1 MGSDHYYIQTKPHV
15 KKSFSII
22 SKMQRQVINQARK
35 SHKLFGTAK
44 SSERRAHQSIK
55 EVESLRQRPVK
66 DFATWYETC
75 GISGETKV
83 FLQKIGCGNTEVL
96 NLGKDYPERLT
107 EQFKSL
113 DVNNLREYTV
123 WNFDFKPGS

>member
-1 MGSDHYYIQTKPHV
+1 MGRSQLHTDKTTR
-15 KKSFSII
+15 KKHSFSINQ
-22 SKMQRQVINQARK
+22 KMQRQVINQARK

-44 SSERRAHQSIK
+44 MSERRAHQSIK

-66 DFATWYETC
+66 DIATWYEPC

-96 NLGKDYPERLT
+96 NLGKDYPERLP

-113 DVNNLREYTV
+113 DVNNLREYLL
-123 WNFDFKPGS
+123 NLKLQS

>member
-1 MGSDHYYIQTKPHV
+1 MGRSLLHTDKTTR
-15 KKSFSII
+15 KKFSFSII

-35 SHKLFGTAK
+35 SHKLFGTARM
-44 SSERRAHQSIK
+44 SERRAHQSIK
-55 EVESLRQRPVK
+55 EIEGLRQRPVK

-75 GISGETKV
+75 GISGETKI

-96 NLGKDYPERLT
+96 NLGKDYPESLP

-113 DVNNLREYTV
+113 DVNNLREYLL
-123 WNFDFKPGS
+123 NLKLQS

>member
-1 MGSDHYYIQTKPHV
+1 MGRSLLHTDKITR
-15 KKSFSII
+15 KKNSFSII
-22 SKMQRQVINQARK
+22 SNMQRQVINQARK

-44 SSERRAHQSIK
+44 MSERRAHQSIK

-96 NLGKDYPERLT
+96 NLGKDYPERLP

-113 DVNNLREYTV
+113 DVNNLREYLL
-123 WNFDFKPGS
+123 NLKLQS